1 MRVMHPGKKLA
12 RLLHLGAL
20 GAIASLLCSCHGG
33 APPANPVQCAILVQA
48 QVAIPNLL
56 GGTQTYNE
64 GGVSVAGSWVS
75 DLGTSN
81 CTGSLTN
88 VSGTTAFGTGIYQAN
103 AVKMNANWQ
112 VAWSWAN
119 TNFSACPPYSTQ
131 KPVPDSGAV
140 FNNVCHL

>member
-1 MRVMHPGKKLA
+1 MKVTHPERKLA

-33 APPANPVQCAILVQA
+33 APLANPVQCAIRVQA

-56 GGTQTYNE
+56 GGTQIYNQ
-64 GGVSVAGSWVS
+64 GGVLVAGSWISNV
-75 DLGTSN
+75 GTSN
-81 CTGSLTN
+81 CPGNALN
-88 VSGTTAFGTGIYQAN
+88 FNGTTGFGNGLYHADGVQ
-103 AVKMNANWQ
+103 MNANWQ